1 MNRLMAYWSV
11 NPNHRIF
18 FLKTMTDVPD
28 YLFVIRGI
36 PRINYNFDAYSFDP

>member
-1 MNRLMAYWSV
+1 MNRLMAYWLV

-28 YLFVIRGI
+28 YLFVIRGN
-36 PRINYNFDAYSFDP
+36 PSNDFKFDGYSYDP